1 MCRLALA
8 SFFLIAACLP
18 GTLKSDD
25 ADPIRAELTKAK
37 KAHAEA
43 EAKARAALLGAIDD
57 AVKAVAA
64 SGDLEGVK
72 TIQAEKK
79 AFEESGKLPSSVRL
93 RAAAA
98 EYQKATHT
106 ADAALEKVYDKAIKD
121 ATKAL
126 KIDLAEA
133 IQAELKEFRSRGAT
147 KVPDKGPVGQRRSDV
162 ATKDDLKRFLS
173 GTEWKWPDSGE
184 NAVIKFKA
192 DGHIGNADWE
202 ERGFLMKWEAID
214 RRTALLIIEK
224 GRPNNRYAIYCF
236 SEDLT
241 QFTGHDF
248 ETFEPFKPVKRKK

>member
-1 MCRLALA
+1 MSRLALA

-18 GTLKSDD
+18 GTLKADD

-43 EAKARAALLGAIDD
+43 DAKAKATLLAAIDE

-79 AFEESGKLPSSVRL
+79 AFEESGKVPSSVRL

-98 EYQKATHT
+98 EYQKATRT
-106 ADAALEKVYDKAIKD
+106 ADTALEKAYDKAIKD

-133 IQAELKEFRSRGAT
+133 IQG
-147 KVPDKGPVGQRRSDV
+147 
-162 ATKDDLKRFLS
+162 
-173 GTEWKWPDSGE
+173 EWKETTGKPSKNTEKSQPETVKAKWVPGTYQIRQTPNGVIRTYVVHTNGTVSFVEENRQGQLKPYGSGGSFTLDLGDE
-184 NAVIKFKA
+184 KLERLTFA
-192 DGHIGNADWE
+192 DGRVFVEHFAPKSDFGKNPPNQVGIGE
-202 ERGFLMKWEAID
+202 L
-214 RRTALLIIEK
+214 
-224 GRPNNRYAIYCF
+224 
-236 SEDLT
+236 
-241 QFTGHDF
+241 
-248 ETFEPFKPVKRKK
+248 VKKK